1 MHPRIL
7 GGRFR
12 RCLRRIDFSRTDTF
26 EFVIFQVTVNVF
38 VLIFVQNTIVCICSA
53 VTIACDHRKMLES
66 RANRS
71 RNAESLARL
80 VVHLSCHPTIG
91 GATYR
96 TTSRYVVQYEQPAIP
111 NRKRSVADRYYVRLC
126 DRSPRLTYGGRRMP
140 RLTVRSVARTRR
152 LVVLS
157 VATIDLTTG
166 RQTPRLILRPV
177 ARRHDWPTVKS
188 TIGVTGA
195 SCQNADV

>member
-26 EFVIFQVTVNVF
+26 EFIIFQVTVNVF
-38 VLIFVQNTIVCICSA
+38 VLIFVQNTIVCSCSA

-91 GATYR
+91 GATCR

-111 NRKRSVADRYYVRLC
+111 NRKRSVADRYYVIVVDATIDCAIGRHDWRTAVAEC
-126 DRSPRLTYGGRRMP
+126 HDWPYDRSPGRDDWSYYRL
-140 RLTVRSVARTRR
+140 
-152 LVVLS
+152 
-157 VATIDLTTG
+157 
-166 RQTPRLILRPV
+166 PRLILRPV
-177 ARRHDWPTVKS
+177 ARRHDWSYDRSPDAT

-195 SCQNADV
+195 SFQNADV